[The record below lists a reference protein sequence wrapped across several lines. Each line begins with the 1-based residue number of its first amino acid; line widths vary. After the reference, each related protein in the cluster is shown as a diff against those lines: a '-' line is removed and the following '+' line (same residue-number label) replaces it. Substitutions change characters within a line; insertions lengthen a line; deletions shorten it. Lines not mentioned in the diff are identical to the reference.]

1 MVMDHMIGELREK
14 LKMDKKHSII
24 LTVHNKGWLLER
36 VLDGI
41 VKNTKGEYELIIV
54 LDGCTDDSSVVVEK
68 YFEDST
74 NPPIVITTPDVFET
88 KANNAG
94 IKKASGDY
102 IIIVQDD
109 MVIKEEGWNKRLQ
122 KPFDAFDDV
131 FAVTADTAFNYRFNT
146 NSQHIR
152 LSEEEDKSID
162 NCWSDIFGF
171 ESHINRKKGLPRNI
185 FAVRNNVN
193 RGPLMINHGELKKLN
208 YFDEIFSPQDQDD
221 ADLCYRAFKELNKV
235 VGAYWIDYDC
245 DISWGGTREDGQNP
259 AAWLLKAH
267 HKNTRIVFERHQD
280 LIFQEKHDE
289 DRVLD

>member
-193 RGPLMINHGELKKLN
+193 RGP
-208 YFDEIFSPQDQDD
+208 S
-221 ADLCYRAFKELNKV
+221 
-235 VGAYWIDYDC
+235 
-245 DISWGGTREDGQNP
+245 
-259 AAWLLKAH
+259 
-267 HKNTRIVFERHQD
+267 
-280 LIFQEKHDE
+280 
-289 DRVLD
+289 